1 MLAHPTKPRYPNRSA
16 TLAILILLL
25 VAACTPT
32 PQATAPA
39 SQPIT
44 VQDALDRT
52 VTLDGPPQRMVIAGR
67 ANFMLNDSI
76 YAFPTAPERVVAL
89 TQARQTTV
97 PFLSYL
103 EPDFEDKL
111 RLTLESTAEEI
122 AATQPD
128 LVFLKQMM
136 KASVGDALETIGI
149 PVVYL
154 SLETPAEYERDLAIL
169 GQIFANP
176 ERAATIQRFYDT
188 RVDRIEAG
196 LTGLDAAARP
206 SVLVIQTTAQ
216 DAGFT
221 FEVPPTGWIQ
231 TQMVELAGG
240 TPVWTEASQGGWA
253 VVGLEQIAAWD
264 PDAIFVISY
273 FQPVDDVVARLTADA
288 TWQGLT
294 AVQEGR
300 LFGFPGDFYSWDQ
313 PDTRWILGLTW
324 MATRLHPDRFTEID
338 LRAELDA
345 FYIELYSLDA
355 ETIEAEIMPLLVGD
369 IAQ

>member
-1 MLAHPTKPRYPNRSA
+1 VP
-16 TLAILILLL
+16 AILAALLL
-25 VAACTPT
+25 LPACAPT

-44 VQDALDRT
+44 VQDALGRT
-52 VTLDGPPQRMVIAGR
+52 VTLETPPQRMVIAGK
-67 ANFMLNDSI
+67 ANFMLNDAI
-76 YAFPTAPERVVAL
+76 YAFPEAQERIVAL
-89 TQARQTTV
+89 TRARQTTA

-103 EPDFEDKL
+103 DPDFEDKL
-111 RLTLESTAEEI
+111 KLTLESTAEEI

-128 LVFLKQMM
+128 LVFLKEMM
-136 KASVGDALETIGI
+136 RGSVGDALETVGI

-154 SLETPAEYERDLAIL
+154 SLETPADYQRDLAVL
-169 GQIFANP
+169 GQLFANP
-176 ERAATIQRFYDT
+176 ERAAAIQAFYDT

-196 LTGLDAAARP
+196 LAGLDAAARP
-206 SVLVIQTTAQ
+206 KVLVIQTTAQ
-216 DAGFT
+216 DAAFT

-273 FQPVDDVVARLTADA
+273 FQRVDDVVARLSADA
-288 TWQGLT
+288 NWRGLT
-294 AVQEGR
+294 ALRQGR
-300 LFGFPGDFYSWDQ
+300 IYGFPGDFYSWDQ

-324 MATRLHPDRFTEID
+324 MATKLHPDRFAAID

-345 FYIELYSLDA
+345 FYTDLYALDPT
-355 ETIEAEIMPLLVGD
+355 TIEAQILPLLVGD
-369 IAQ
+369 IAP